1 MTQVTPMLRQY
12 FSIKGEYPDT
22 ILFFRM
28 GDFYEMFF
36 DDARIA
42 APILEVVLTSRDKN
56 KKDSVPLCGIPYH
69 ARDNYVAKL
78 LKRGY
83 KVAICEQVEDPST
96 AKGIVKREVT
106 RILTPAT
113 ALEIDTLS
121 SDLNNF
127 IISVYKN
134 EQSIAMAS
142 IDLSVSECEVR
153 NFGNSEFDSFL
164 NELYRKFPKEI
175 ILSEDYR
182 VEIDKIIE
190 VFE

>member
-1 MTQVTPMLRQY
+1 MSSLQLNLLGSFNALQDGQPIEKMGIKKYSWFIPMAKKDSPTPMMEQY
-12 FSIKGEYPDT
+12 LKIKKNYQDAV
-22 ILFFRM
+22 LFFRL
-28 GDFYEMFF
+28 GDFYEMFYE
-36 DDARIA
+36 DAKLA
-42 APILEVVLTSRDKN
+42 SPILEIALTSRQK
-56 KKDSVPLCGIPYH
+56 VPMCGVPYH
-69 ARDNYVAKL
+69 AADSYLAKL
-78 LKRGY
+78 LRKGL

-153 NFGNSEFDSFL
+153 NFGN
-164 NELYRKFPKEI
+164 
-175 ILSEDYR
+175 
-182 VEIDKIIE
+182 
-190 VFE
+190 